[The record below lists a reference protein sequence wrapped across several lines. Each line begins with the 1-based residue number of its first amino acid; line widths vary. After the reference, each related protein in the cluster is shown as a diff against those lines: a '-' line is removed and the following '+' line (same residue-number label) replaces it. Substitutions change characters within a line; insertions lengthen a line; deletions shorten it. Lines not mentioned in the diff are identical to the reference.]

1 MCLVG
6 TILRMSETRQIERSQ
21 SANAELTCPSCGKP
35 FTAEV
40 WLVVDRQERPDLV
53 DAIMQGELNVAACP
67 HCGAEGGVNHP
78 LLLHDAQRRQV
89 TVAMPLTVRGEA
101 AARELVGELLGRL
114 LAAVSAADHEPYMGQ
129 VELVPELDGLRAL
142 LIEQALADQQ
152 GAREQLTA
160 LAVQDLLNVA
170 DQADFEHVIAQH
182 RGLLLGD
189 RAEQVLDE
197 ALLEARRA
205 GDGELR
211 VRARE
216 ARALLGRLR
225 NVLSARRAGLARLLD
240 ELAPLSDGEL
250 EVLPEL
256 RRMLDAIEPQDVYA
270 ARIDLSPARHAAVD
284 GLVERLA
291 ERAAAA
297 NEAELLSFLRALA
310 DLPRQ

>member
-1 MCLVG
+1 
-6 TILRMSETRQIERSQ
+6 MSETEQIERSL
-21 SANAELTCPSCGKP
+21 AERAELACPSCGRA
-35 FTAEV
+35 FEALV

-53 DAIMQGELNVAACP
+53 DSIMRGELNVAACP
-67 HCGAEGGVNHP
+67 HCGAEGGVDHP

-89 TVAMPLTVRGEA
+89 AVALPLTVRGEA
-101 AARELVGELLGRL
+101 AARELVGDLLGRL
-114 LAAVSAADHEPYMGQ
+114 LAAIPATEHETYMGQ

-142 LIEQALADQQ
+142 LLEQGLADQQ
-152 GAREQLTA
+152 GAREQLVA

-170 DQADFEHVIAQH
+170 DRADFERVIAQH
-182 RGLLLGD
+182 RALLLSEH
-189 RAEQVLDE
+189 AEQVLDQ

-211 VRARE
+211 LRARE
-216 ARALLGRLR
+216 ARAVLSRLR
-225 NVLSARRAGLARLLD
+225 TILSARRAGLARLLD
-240 ELAPLSDGEL
+240 ELAPLSDAEI

-270 ARIDLSPARHAAVD
+270 ARIELAPTQQVAVD

-297 NEAELLSFLRALA
+297 REAELLAFLRALA
-310 DLPRQ
+310 ELPRQ